1 MNPRK
6 IAIQELEAEGYRL
19 VRNAKHAIYYSDET
33 KAIIPVRWDFD
44 DQDLKVIRA
53 EIRRAKRVIGE

>member
-6 IAIQELEAEGYRL
+6 IAVRELEAEGYKL
-19 VRNAKHAIYYSDET
+19 IRNAKHAIYYSDET
-33 KAIIPVRWDFD
+33 KATIPVRWDFG

-53 EIRRAKRVIGE
+53 EIKRAKRTIGK